1 MRYIVFKWSFWLLC
15 GCLFIDSA
23 RAESAGNEEHLSLNG
38 RWAFKTIET
47 LEDAFPLAHPD
58 SVWQEHDSLLVP
70 GNWDT
75 ESAYAHYKGLGIYRR
90 DIQVPATWE
99 DDIIRLHF
107 EAVYETAYV
116 YVNGR
121 YVGSHKGGYTPFEFR
136 VEDLL
141 KIGSNNIITVV
152 ADNRYRRG
160 AWWPWGGISRDVF
173 LVRNKPVR
181 VNKLLITPNVDL
193 QTRKGEVAIAC
204 SVENNALCETEVDIS
219 VKIFADGRY
228 RSVIAETNYSVMIPD
243 ERTSTQKINLQLPD
257 SVQLWHIDYPN
268 LYGCEIVVSQNG
280 QQLHQK
286 QSTFGFRKIE
296 IKKQQLLLNGES
308 VKLAGFNRVH
318 DHRAVGNTEPLWL
331 IKKDLDHMKS
341 LGCNMTRMMHA
352 PLSPELL
359 AYADKIGMLIIAEIP
374 VWGIED
380 PQAFENNPLTRHWL
394 KEMIERDY
402 NHPSVIGWSM
412 GNELAADVED
422 RRKLAMSREQSQYVI
437 SMMGYVREELDSS
450 RLITY
455 VSFTAFRDNDPKM
468 EPAQHADMLCFNS
481 YGDFVEAAQKIHQRW
496 PGKLILVSE
505 FGQDQIGYHQ
515 DDTLDDRIT
524 DRLKRIAELPY
535 VAGTSLWT
543 YNDYRSDY
551 RQTPLGGDRTWGVVD
566 VWRTPKQAAKQIQEA
581 FAPITGIKVDWRK
594 EQNRLSISL
603 SPRTKND
610 FPSYVLR
617 GYTINFQLF
626 GEDGKAYY
634 RDSLLLDDI
643 HPGQKDIQHEFLYS
657 KTDNN
662 ISYVKLS
669 LISPTN
675 HSVYTRV
682 VYADVPELPRIKH
695 VLTSDTLS
703 RIYFEPSLSPETC
716 YVIVL
721 PNGNT
726 LKTIT
731 PWIDIPNG
739 GLSGNIRVLAS
750 AENHIGKSKSI
761 SYDLKFSGS
770 SLPPVIRKLM
780 PVADGIV
787 IGYSVHSK
795 DSRYRI
801 QYRLATDKDRVYEVI
816 TELEGS
822 TKIRIENPTGYE
834 FRIREERNGA
844 ESQWSPW
851 EHIGSTDLKDTGIDD
866 ES

>member
-1 MRYIVFKWSFWLLC
+1 MRSVLFKLSFLMLC
-15 GCLFIDSA
+15 CCLFVEA
-23 RAESAGNEEHLSLNG
+23 LWAESVEGEERLSLNG
-38 RWAFKTIET
+38 YWAFKPIET
-47 LEDAFPLAHPD
+47 LEEAIPLAHPD
-58 SVWQEHDSLLVP
+58 SVWKERDSLFVP

-90 DIQVPATWE
+90 DIQVPATWK
-99 DDIIRLHF
+99 DNIIRLHF

-141 KIGSNNIITVV
+141 KIGENNVITVV

-160 AWWPWGGISRDVF
+160 AWWAWGGISRDVF

-181 VNKLLITPNVDL
+181 ICKLLITPDVDL

-204 SVENNALCETEVDIS
+204 SVENNALCETEVNIS
-219 VKIFADGRY
+219 VKIFADDHY
-228 RSVIAETNYSVMIPD
+228 RSVIAETDCSVTIPD
-243 ERTSTQKINLQLPD
+243 ERTIKRKINLQLPD
-257 SVQLWHIDYPN
+257 SIQLWHIDYPN
-268 LYGCEIVVSQNG
+268 LYGCEIVVSKNG
-280 QQLHQK
+280 QQLHRK
-286 QSTFGFRKIE
+286 RSAFGFRKVE
-296 IKKQQLLLNGES
+296 IKEQQLLLNGEP

-331 IKKDLDHMKS
+331 IQKDLDHMKS

-352 PLSPELL
+352 PLSPDLL
-359 AYADKIGMLIIAEIP
+359 AYADKIGMLVIAEIP

-422 RRKLAMSREQSQYVI
+422 RRKLAMSREQAQYII

-481 YGDFVEAAQKIHQRW
+481 YGDFVEAAQKIHQHW
-496 PGKLILVSE
+496 PDKLIFITE
-505 FGQDQIGYHQ
+505 FGQDQIGYLP
-515 DDTLDDRIT
+515 DDTLDDRIGSK
-524 DRLKRIAELPY
+524 LKRLAELPY
-535 VAGTSLWT
+535 VAGASLWT

-581 FAPITGIKVDWRK
+581 FAPITELKVDWRK
-594 EQNRLSISL
+594 EQNRLSIFL
-603 SPRTKND
+603 FPRREND
-610 FPSYVLR
+610 IPSYILS
-617 GYTINFQLF
+617 GYTVKFQLF
-626 GEDGKAYY
+626 GENGKEYY
-634 RDSLLLDDI
+634 RDSLLLNDI
-643 HPGQKDIQHEFLYS
+643 HPGGKDIQHEFSYS
-657 KTDNN
+657 KTNN
-662 ISYVKLS
+662 KVSCAILS
-669 LISPTN
+669 LVSPTN
-675 HSVYTRV
+675 HTVYTRV
-682 VYADVPELPRIKH
+682 VHAHVPEPPRIKH
-695 VLTSDTLS
+695 VLASDTLS
-703 RIYFEPSLSPETC
+703 RIYFETSPSPETY
-716 YVIVL
+716 YVVVL

-726 LKTIT
+726 LKTVAS
-731 PWIDIPNG
+731 WIDIPNDG
-739 GLSGNIRVLAS
+739 SSRDKKVLIY
-750 AENHIGKSKSI
+750 AENHIGKSKPVI
-761 SYDLKFSGS
+761 YDLMFSGS
-770 SLPPVIRKLM
+770 SLPPVIRKLI
-780 PVADGIV
+780 PVTDGIV
-787 IGYSVHSK
+787 IGYSVRSK
-795 DSRYRI
+795 DSHYRI
-801 QYRLATDKDRVYEVI
+801 QYRSVTNQDRVYELV

-822 TKIRIENPTGYE
+822 TKIRMKNPTGYE
-834 FRIREERNGA
+834 FRIREERDGV

-851 EHIGSTDLKDTGIDD
+851 EHAG
-866 ES
+866 